1 METLLKNLGL
11 VVTDKTNEDSY
22 RIRLYYISNPDGTI
36 RWIWPKG
43 LKHPLFLKFY
53 LKGTFRSKVFHFTIR
68 FIFLLKLQHLLFKSR
83 IIYVT
88 KPNDSPIPFLHEKSW
103 SLYTGTTGP
112 NQKYIIYRKDKNGDG
127 YFIKHAISNRS
138 ETLLKNEQKTLD
150 KLKNLSIRSLTMPKS
165 KTLTLQSI
173 LLSES
178 PDYTIR
184 TQTINQKYFLIFK
197 EFEKRTHQ
205 NLSYHHFC
213 EIHQIPERIEALQKN
228 RLKIPCGIIKK
239 LIRLHQMLKGT
250 MIKTHLA
257 HGDFTCWNILTNH
270 KGGIYAY
277 DWELSN
283 NYYPKGFDFFHFTI
297 QKGILVDRVEWR
309 SIYRQLE
316 AHSTNHYLRDENF
329 HTLLS
334 CYLLITTLNYLEIY
348 EQQAQWHIQVNWLL
362 NTWNDAISDQLA
374 KNVNSRELI
383 IMDMFDYLRDTSYAG
398 LKLPEK
404 NPENLSE
411 HSDIDLLIRSKDC
424 RNLIGYLRNHS
435 LTDKIRINR
444 TSSVSRILIYT
455 RSGHILNIDLI
466 HQIKRKHLEFM
477 NVNELLNN
485 AFKDEQGIKK
495 TELIDLV
502 RYIGLFYGL
511 NNATVPT
518 RYNAYQELLSK
529 SENILDNELYIHY
542 SSEKTKTD
550 KLTAIVKTSV
560 QNRGL
565 NGLKNCLLYG
575 YDFVKSLLFNRGVLI
590 SFSGVDG
597 AGKTT
602 IIEKTRHEIEKKL
615 RRRVIV
621 LRHRPSVLP
630 ILSAFKYGKTNAE
643 KKAMSTLPR
652 LGKNNSL
659 LSSTLRFAYYYT
671 DYVLGQFYIYCKHI
685 LRGDIVLYDRY
696 YFDFINDSVRSNIRL
711 PKWLLKSGYSLLLKP
726 KLNFFLYADPATI
739 LKRKKELDATTIK
752 NLTYDYLT
760 LFKDFSARKRQLY
773 LSIENIHLDLTMKII
788 STNIQ
793 SKLI

>member
-1 METLLKNLGL
+1 METILKNMGL
-11 VVTDKTNEDSY
+11 LVTDKNNEDAL
-22 RIRLYYISNPDGTI
+22 RVKLYYITNPDGSV
-36 RWIWPKG
+36 RWVWPKG
-43 LKHPLFLKFY
+43 LKKPLFLKFY
-53 LKGTFRSKVFHFTIR
+53 LKGTFRSKVFYFTIR
-68 FIFLLKLQHLLFKSR
+68 FIFLVKLQHLIFKSK
-83 IIYVT
+83 ILYVT
-88 KPNDSPIPFLHEKSW
+88 KLNDSPIPFLNEKTW

-112 NQKYIIYRKDKNGDG
+112 NQKYIIYHQDKNREGS
-127 YFIKHAISNRS
+127 FIKFAISRCS

-150 KLKNLSIRSLTMPKS
+150 KLQHLSFRSLSIPKS
-165 KTLTLQSI
+165 KTLTLRSI
-173 LLSES
+173 LLTES
-178 PDYTIR
+178 PAHTIR
-184 TQTINQKYFLIFK
+184 TQVINQKYFFIFK
-197 EFEKRTHQ
+197 EFEKRTQQ
-205 NLSYHHFC
+205 NLSYNYFS

-228 RLKIPCGIIKK
+228 RLKIPCGITKK
-239 LIRLHQMLKGT
+239 LTRLHQMLQNT
-250 MIKTHLA
+250 TVKTHLA
-257 HGDFTCWNILTNH
+257 HGDFTCWNILTNNE
-270 KGGIYAY
+270 GDIYAY

-309 SIYRQLE
+309 SIYKQIE
-316 AHSTNHYLRDENF
+316 VHTTNHYFRDENF

-348 EQQAQWHIQVNWLL
+348 ERQAQWHVQVNWLL

-374 KNVNSRELI
+374 KSVNSRELL
-383 IMDMFDYLRDTSYAG
+383 IMDIFDYLRNTSYAG

-411 HSDIDLLIRSKDC
+411 HSDIDLLIHSKDC
-424 RNLIGYLRNHS
+424 RNLISYLRNHS
-435 LTDKIRINR
+435 LTDKISINR
-444 TSSVSRILIYT
+444 TTSVSRMLIYT

-466 HQIKRKHLEFM
+466 HQIKRKHIEFM
-477 NVNELLNN
+477 NVNELLSN

-529 SENILDNELYIHY
+529 SDHALDNEIYIHY
-542 SSEKTKTD
+542 SGEKTKTN
-550 KLTAIVKTSV
+550 KLAAIVKQSA
-560 QNRGL
+560 QNRGF
-565 NGLKNCLLYG
+565 NGLKNRILYG
-575 YDFVKSLLFNRGVLI
+575 YDCLKSLLFNRGLLI

-602 IIEKTRHEIEKKL
+602 IIEKTRYEIEKKL

-643 KKAMSTLPR
+643 KKAISSLPR

-659 LSSTLRFAYYYT
+659 LSSAMRFAYYYT

-696 YFDFINDSVRSNIRL
+696 YFDFINDSIRSNIRL

-739 LKRKKELDATTIK
+739 LKRKKELDAATIK
-752 NLTYDYLT
+752 TLTYDYLT
-760 LFKDFSARKRQLY
+760 LFKDFSTKKRQLY
-773 LSIENIHLDLTMKII
+773 LPIENIHLDLTMKII